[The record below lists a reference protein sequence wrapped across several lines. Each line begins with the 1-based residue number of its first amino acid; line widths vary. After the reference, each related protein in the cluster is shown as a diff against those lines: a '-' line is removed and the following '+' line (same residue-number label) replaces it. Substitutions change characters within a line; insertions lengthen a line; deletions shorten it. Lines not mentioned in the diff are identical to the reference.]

1 MHPGNG
7 QQLDLSAQVAKVKA
21 KARPWKSILA
31 LILAILAASFS
42 VWIRHDTTV
51 IHDNRAIHDLGSWSG
66 AVVFCVSGCT
76 ATYGLAGQVRKG
88 MLDRYGQS
96 HAAVVRYFLI
106 LVGAFVTLV
115 ITLELFSVSATQ
127 LVLGGAL
134 TTVFLSIA
142 AQQALGNVFAG
153 IVLLLAR
160 PFRVGDNIRLRA
172 GAIGGQM
179 DGVVTDIGI
188 TYVRLSTG
196 GSVMSVPNSQV
207 LACVVGPVPAPPP
220 PPPADGPA
228 GTDIQPAVGPQPA
241 SGNR

>member
-21 KARPWKSILA
+21 KARPWKSIIA
-31 LILAILAASFS
+31 LILAIAAASFS
-42 VWIRHDTTV
+42 EWIRHDKTV
-51 IHDNRAIHDLGSWSG
+51 IHDTAIHDAGMWSG
-66 AVVFCVSGCT
+66 AAVFCILGFV
-76 ATYGLAGQVRKG
+76 ATYGLSGQVRKA

-96 HAAVVRYFLI
+96 HAAVVRYFLL
-106 LVGAFVTLV
+106 LVGAFVTV
-115 ITLELFSVSATQ
+115 AITLELFSVSAGQ
-127 LVLGGAL
+127 LVLGGAV
-134 TTVFLSIA
+134 TTIFLSIA

-188 TYVRLSTG
+188 TYVRLDTG
-196 GSVMSVPNSQV
+196 GSIMSVPNSQV
-207 LACVVGPVPAPPP
+207 LNAVVGPVPAPPSQE
-220 PPPADGPA
+220 A
-228 GTDIQPAVGPQPA
+228 PAVVDAQRPVGP
-241 SGNR
+241 NR